1 MYKPNFD
8 FDAQDTAFI
17 VDSEHHMMLGMC
29 YLWATNC
36 DKGKGDAIG
45 RTYEAYYVYRDERFI
60 EAIKKCWV
68 KVPKNNGYYY
78 QGYRYPS
85 YASGEEKE
93 PVGLSRDHTL
103 YTILA
108 FMESGMSDKDLKE
121 FVTHIPWKISERYSQ
136 TIDLWLWMRAQSGIW
151 WAKILSSIIDI
162 PILTISVLIN
172 KIVYKL
178 APFKEEMS
186 QDDFYIIQNGDK
198 DKKWHKW
205 SKILFPSYAMV
216 QTAFKLNYAKPG
228 LYKSIMSWLLLKITP
243 KHNYLMRLFLNDKNI
258 PTKEQVYGFK
268 PMMGGRWSGILD
280 PYINDR
286 DLHIMTK
293 EQYPNLDTLLR
304 ANNLDVDLV
313 RIVYENKIK
322 NNK

>member
-1 MYKPNFD
+1 MYKPIFD
-8 FDAQDTAFI
+8 FDAQDTAFT
-17 VDSEHHMMLGMC
+17 VDPKHHMMLGMC
-29 YLWATNC
+29 YNWNPNC

-60 EAIKKCWV
+60 EAIKKCWI
-68 KVPKNNGYYY
+68 KVPTDKGYYY
-78 QGYRYPS
+78 QGYRYPTHDDND
-85 YASGEEKE
+85 
-93 PVGLSRDHTL
+93 LSRDHTL
-103 YTILA
+103 YTVLA

-151 WAKILSSIIDI
+151 WAKILLPIIDI
-162 PILTISVLIN
+162 PISLIYVLIN

-178 APFKEEMS
+178 APFEEEMS
-186 QDDFYIIQNGDK
+186 QDEFYKINNDVK
-198 DKKWHKW
+198 DPKWFKW
-205 SKILFPSYAMV
+205 SGFLFPSYAMV

-243 KHNYLMRLFLNDKNI
+243 RHNYLMRLLLNDKNV

-268 PMMGGRWSGILD
+268 PMMGGRWSGILN

-286 DLHIMTK
+286 DMHIMTK
-293 EQYPNLDTLLR
+293 ENYPKLDTLLR

-313 RIVYENKIK
+313 RVVYENKIK